1 MTALKNVQV
10 KLAEL
15 IEEVWKHPEIC
26 LSDTQDL
33 DEFVNSLLQAQSNL
47 NKLMASEED

>member
-15 IEEVWKHPEIC
+15 IDEVWKHPEIC

-47 NKLMASEED
+47 NKLIASEKD